1 MERGK
6 HTLRGVRNT
15 LGPPAC
21 GAPLMTPEL
30 MACSVVVKR
39 PATLLPMRSLGN
51 PNLKFRM
58 GLFETNLV
66 KFVKKKNCQNLITPP
81 VAIARST
88 PL

>member
-1 MERGK
+1 
-6 HTLRGVRNT
+6 
-15 LGPPAC
+15 
-21 GAPLMTPEL
+21 MTPEL

-66 KFVKKKNCQNLITPP
+66 KFVKKKLLKPYHAAGGHRAQHP
-81 VAIARST
+81 VVEHEERAGVQT
-88 PL
+88 HEPLC